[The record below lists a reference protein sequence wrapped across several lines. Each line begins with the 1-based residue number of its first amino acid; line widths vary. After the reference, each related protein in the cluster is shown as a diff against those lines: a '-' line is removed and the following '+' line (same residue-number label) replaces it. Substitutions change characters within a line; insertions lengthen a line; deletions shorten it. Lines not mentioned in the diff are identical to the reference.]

1 MPNPYKIYDKNN
13 GPKWL
18 DGLQKYVV
26 KPASEDCEKRDNA
39 ATVRYSGGDRS
50 AIDEAT
56 YVEKGRK

>member
-1 MPNPYKIYDKNN
+1 MPNPYKVYDKNK

-18 DGLQKYVV
+18 AGLQKYVV
-26 KPASEDCEKRDNA
+26 KPASSEVNKKETE

-56 YVEKGRK
+56 YVEKGK